1 MITEKLN
8 ITLSYNIALK
18 QTATGLW
25 EAWHGTLGSVT
36 AHSKEEC
43 LRILR
48 ERAQQNV
55 Y

>member
-1 MITEKLN
+1 MQTEKLSVILTYT
-8 ITLSYNIALK
+8 ITVQ
-18 QTATGLW
+18 QTATGFW
-25 EAWHGTLGSVT
+25 EAWHGVLGSVT